1 LAKRKRYEDQML
13 LANGERVVGP
23 LATYV
28 VERVAG
34 MGSFGAV
41 YLATDPALPDRRVA
55 LKEFF
60 APRHPRERASLKA
73 LFERES
79 TVGQIASSHP
89 LMPTFYETF
98 TLDGLY
104 YIAQEFIEG
113 ATLDEIIFKRHPL
126 PRHWTLKWAV
136 SLCDALAFLH
146 SRGVVHH
153 DLKPANIRITPQGH
167 LTLLDFGGAQYFG
180 KGHENDKLVEVYG
193 TEGYL
198 PPELEADGQWV
209 ADARTDIFALGCILY
224 EMIAGVAPD
233 QESINERSMYVTN
246 TLMQQPN
253 ADLGLIKLINK
264 ALSYNTEYRY
274 ASAQDFL
281 VEVRR
286 VAPPVL
292 LVDKKHLRF
301 GEVVKGQPARPL
313 QMNLYN
319 AGGGSIQGEIK
330 PRAPWITA
338 TPTSFQNE
346 RQTVTVGVD
355 QSRIP
360 ERDRL
365 VTGRLEIN
373 TRDEMDS
380 NGQVTTP
387 GDRWFVECSITI
399 IAAPGVLAV
408 MDPGPIAISGRRG
421 QSALGV
427 LHLHNPGDQS
437 VPFTVEPGLT
447 LTVDGKPSPLN
458 GVAITP
464 SQGTLAPGEAANVEI
479 RAELDSLAAGVY
491 TGEIA
496 IQGALR
502 QTLRVPLSVRVQSPL
517 DAIRSV
523 FGKR

>member
-1 LAKRKRYEDQML
+1 MAKRKRYEDQML
-13 LANGERVVGP
+13 LASGERVMGP
-23 LATYV
+23 RASYV
-28 VERVAG
+28 IERVAG

-41 YLATDPALPDRRVA
+41 YLALDPALPDRRVA

-60 APRHPRERASLKA
+60 APRHPRERAGLAS

-89 LMPTFYETF
+89 LMPTFYEAF
-98 TLDGLY
+98 SLDGLR

-113 ATLDEIIFKRHPL
+113 TTLDEIIFKRHPL

-180 KGHENDKLVEVYG
+180 KGHENDQPAEMYG

-224 EMIAGVAPD
+224 EMIAGAAPD

-246 TLMQQPN
+246 SLMQQPN
-253 ADLGLIKLINK
+253 ADLGLIRLINR

-274 ASAQDFL
+274 ASAHDFL
-281 VEVRR
+281 LEVRKI
-286 VAPPVL
+286 APPVL
-292 LVDKKHLRF
+292 LVNKKHLRF
-301 GEVVKGQPARPL
+301 GEAVKGRPVPPL
-313 QMNLYN
+313 QMTLYN
-319 AGGGSIQGEIK
+319 AGGGSVQGEIK

-338 TPTSFQNE
+338 TPPTFQNDQ
-346 RQTVTVGVD
+346 QTVTVGVD
-355 QSRIP
+355 LSRIP
-360 ERDRL
+360 ERGAL

-373 TRDEMDS
+373 TRDGMDGD
-380 NGQVTTP
+380 GQVVTP
-387 GDRWFVECSITI
+387 GDRWFVECSVTVV
-399 IAAPGVLAV
+399 AAPGVLAV
-408 MDPGPIAISGRRG
+408 AEAGPATLTGRRG
-421 QSALGV
+421 QEAAGTLR
-427 LHLHNPGDQS
+427 LHNQGEQP
-437 VPFTVEPGLT
+437 VPFLVDPGLSV
-447 LTVDGKPSPLN
+447 TVDGTPTPLPD
-458 GVAITP
+458 VTLTP
-464 SQGTLAPGEAANVEI
+464 AQGSLAPGETVAVEI
-479 RAELDSLAAGVY
+479 RAGLGSLAAGTYV
-491 TGEIA
+491 GEVT
-496 IQGALR
+496 IQAGPGRTIRA
-502 QTLRVPLSVRVQSPL
+502 PLSVRVQSPL
-517 DAIRSV
+517 DTLKSV